1 MSTPLKTPLTTAQKY
16 AKINLTAEQR
26 KEAHMRA
33 MEILR
38 ECASGTPE
46 WEPVCEPMPLPE
58 MNWHLCKQVALPEMA
73 LSEVPQ
79 KAEDVVQVYDPVPE
93 YKPEKQL
100 KEAPFCR
107 PLKTPITWGGS
118 KDPW

>member
-1 MSTPLKTPLTTAQKY
+1 
-16 AKINLTAEQR
+16 
-26 KEAHMRA
+26 

-46 WEPVCEPMPLPE
+46 WEPVCEPVPLPE
-58 MNWHLCKQVALPEMA
+58 MNWHLCKQVAL
-73 LSEVPQ
+73 SEVPQ
-79 KAEDVVQVYDPVPE
+79 KAEDVVHVYDPVPE